1 MAALSLDGATRLHVI
16 VGDPIAQVKSP
27 AGLSAGFVARG
38 ANAILVPAHVAT
50 IDLDGAIEGLQ
61 KLRNLDGIVVT
72 IPHKFAMRAFCS
84 RVSRRTEVLGAVNVM
99 RREASGGWYGDMTDG
114 LGFVAA
120 MRKAGT
126 EAAGKRALLI
136 GAGGAGSAMG
146 QALIEAGVRELAV
159 HDMDARRRDGLIATL
174 AATGPA
180 PVTIGS
186 TDPSGFDIVAN
197 ATPAGMKP
205 SDALPI
211 DIERLDPATYVGC
224 VVTVPVVP
232 PLIEQARALGCRTA
246 TGSDMFAAQ
255 LELIVDFLLGADAK
269 GGRA

>member
-1 MAALSLDGATRLHVI
+1 MTLTNLDGATRLHVI

-27 AGLSAGFVARG
+27 AGISAGLAARG
-38 ANAILVPAHVAT
+38 ANAILVPAHVLPG
-50 IDLDGAIEGLQ
+50 DLSAAIEGLC

-72 IPHKFAMRAFCS
+72 IPHKFAMRAMCS
-84 RVSRRTEVLGAVNVM
+84 RLSKRAEVLGAVNVI
-99 RREASGGWYGDMTDG
+99 RREADGGWYGDMTDG

-120 MRKAGT
+120 MRKAG
-126 EAAGKRALLI
+126 ADPSGKRALLI

-146 QALIEAGVRELAV
+146 LALIEAGVRELAV
-159 HDMDARRRDGLIATL
+159 HDVDSGRRDALIKTL
-174 AATGPA
+174 ARTGPTPA
-180 PVTIGS
+180 VAGS
-186 TDPSGFDIVAN
+186 TDPAGFDIVAN

-205 SDALPI
+205 GDPLPI
-211 DIERLDPATYVGC
+211 DIGRLDRKTYVGC

-232 PLIEQARALGCRTA
+232 PLIAQARALGCRTA

-255 LELIVDFLLGADAK
+255 LELIVDFLLGRDGA